1 VIAHSFV
8 KRNGYPGNARY
19 IVLASLDGFESQTL
33 ALSVSDSGRVYDM
46 IDRKDITGDLAL
58 LKLAAGEGRLLLVG
72 SEQDLNQDCA
82 MIGQALKKR

>member
-1 VIAHSFV
+1 
-8 KRNGYPGNARY
+8 
-19 IVLASLDGFESQTL
+19 
-33 ALSVSDSGRVYDM
+33 M